1 MLHSLEKTLLLSLC
15 AFGCSDPATTES
27 AFGTVVEALVPEIDA
42 RRSLA
47 VTDQVIVSQFSL
59 QAVLDRLVTPPQTS
73 LSLFQDWMQSYA
85 ACSEV
90 VNGVVVPNSFN
101 GFPFTCR
108 PADAAD
114 QQPFDTSEAT
124 DYFAVGLFNRFDVAK
139 ASGEDC
145 GEYRMVFARRSGL
158 LNAGRSRKFLIFEA
172 VLPNPT
178 PAQGLAGCLPVA
190 NFWAD
195 LSGVASTDERALR
208 LKQFFFDG
216 IPGFAPAIHRD
227 HYGALGGQIRV
238 NSFLQFPD
246 WSLREFKLQTVC
258 DPTCRQRIAPAP
270 TATNPHFSLV
280 RTQGGSDTHPLAEQ
294 FQETALLESLSAPG
308 EDLLDGQPITMAFRN
323 GNLFNAG
330 ESLMPEPIGG
340 PPQPTLS
347 IFDQMTSPV
356 EQAMQEQLIAVSA
369 NITSADAR
377 ARLNALTCQGC
388 HRTANDTEVHMIG
401 QRFWPASFGFTHT
414 SELTEAGPDGPRFNL
429 SAALTD
435 NFLPQRKAH
444 LMAYL
449 SQLSSVAASVHVY
462 SRWDSGYCASI
473 TVSNS
478 AASSVGPWQVDIDSG
493 SGTLENYWSS
503 VRTGDRPSYTFA
515 PLFWNASIPAS
526 GSREFGFCASGTNA
540 PDPRIMSVS
549 VP

>member
-1 MLHSLEKTLLLSLC
+1 MLHSFEKCLLLSLV
-15 AFGCSDPATTES
+15 AIGCSDPAPTES
-27 AFGTVVEALVPEIDA
+27 ALETAEQALVPEIDA

-73 LSLFQDWMQSYA
+73 LSLFQGWMQSYA
-85 ACSEV
+85 VCSEV
-90 VNGVVVPNSFN
+90 IDGVVVPNSFN

-114 QQPFDTSEAT
+114 QQPFDPSQAT
-124 DYFAVGLFNRFDVAK
+124 DYFAVGLFNRFDLAP
-139 ASGEDC
+139 ASGENC
-145 GEYRMVFARRSGL
+145 GEYRIVFARRSGL

-178 PAQGLAGCLPVA
+178 PAEGLAGCLPVA
-190 NFWAD
+190 RFWAD
-195 LSGVASTDERALR
+195 LSAVASTEERTAR
-208 LKQFFFDG
+208 LQQFFFDG
-216 IPGFAPAIHRD
+216 IPGFAPAIHPD

-246 WSLREFKLQTVC
+246 WSLREFKVETVC
-258 DPTCRQRIAPAP
+258 DPTCQQRIVPAP

-280 RTQGGSDTHPLAEQ
+280 RTPGAFDAHPLAQQ
-294 FQETALLESLSAPG
+294 FQQTALLENLSEPG
-308 EDLLDGQPITMAFRN
+308 KDLLDGQPITMAFRN

-330 ESLMPEPIGG
+330 ESLLPEPIGG

-347 IFDQMTSPV
+347 IIDQMTSPV
-356 EQAMQEQLIAVSA
+356 EQAIQQQLIAVSA
-369 NITSADAR
+369 NITSGDAR

-401 QRFWPASFGFTHT
+401 QRFWPSSFGFTHT
-414 SELTEAGPDGPRFNL
+414 SEQTQAGPDGPRFNL
-429 SAALTD
+429 STALTD

-444 LMAYL
+444 LIAFL
-449 SQLSSVAASVHVY
+449 SQFSGLDALVDVY
-462 SRWDSGYCASI
+462 SLWDSGYCANI
-473 TVSNS
+473 TVRNLTAS
-478 AASSVGPWQVDIDSG
+478 AVSSWQVEIDSG
-493 SGTLENYWSS
+493 AGTIGNYWSA
-503 VRTGDRPSYTFA
+503 VRTGERPSYTFT
-515 PLFWNASIPAS
+515 PVSWNAGIPAN

-540 PDPRIMSVS
+540 PEVVGVS
-549 VP
+549 AP